1 MHQKSSKSFILGIIM
16 SLVLLIS
23 IFSFSYAIFVY
34 MRTTKTSIKL
44 SAGTI
49 MIGFSENSNG
59 ISLNNALPISDN
71 DAISTNNENNENNYF
86 DFYVTYN
93 IEDNVSIDYEIDVV
107 NSTLELDEIIN
118 KTLTSLPST
127 SVKVALLN
135 NDTGISVLE
144 PQYFSF
150 IENIPASN
158 NKEGYHLY
166 TKSVTGSG
174 RDSYRLYMWIPEIDS
189 NGNYVN
195 PFAFGENS
203 IKEKTFSVKV
213 NIQASA
219 NSN

>member
-1 MHQKSSKSFILGIIM
+1 MHQKSSKNFILGIIM

-23 IFSFSYAIFVY
+23 IFGFSYAIFVY

-49 MIGFSENSNG
+49 MIGFSENTNG
-59 ISLNNALPISDN
+59 ISIDNALPISD
-71 DAISTNNENNENNYF
+71 DEAISISDENNYF

-107 NSTLELDEIIN
+107 NNTLKLDEVIN
-118 KTLTSLPST
+118 NTLTSLPST

-135 NDTGISVLE
+135 KDTGISVFG

-166 TKSVTGSG
+166 TKGVTGSG
-174 RDSYRLYMWIPEIDS
+174 KDSYRLYMWIPEIDG

-203 IKEKTFSVKV
+203 IKDKTFSVKI